1 MYILS
6 FAIDFVVYQDIP
18 GRCDGKLSSSA
29 FQAVREHCVI
39 SLIWIKWWNQK
50 AKSFKSQGAH
60 TGWEHI
66 MVYSAQGDQEYCYFY
81 LLGGETTAKS
91 SKASF
96 QSKFFWYSSKLPSG
110 LLVTSHRKQS
120 SSRGNH
126 LSARRARAFISLA
139 SIPLAFTY
147 FFFPFFLVLSIPYE
161 NKANVSDQDNSS
173 LTSI

>member
-1 MYILS
+1 
-6 FAIDFVVYQDIP
+6 
-18 GRCDGKLSSSA
+18 
-29 FQAVREHCVI
+29 
-39 SLIWIKWWNQK
+39 
-50 AKSFKSQGAH
+50 
-60 TGWEHI
+60 
-66 MVYSAQGDQEYCYFY
+66 MVYSARGDQEYCYFY

-110 LLVTSHRKQS
+110 LLATSHRKQS

-147 FFFPFFLVLSIPYE
+147 FSFRFFLFYPFYTKIKQTFQIKIGLHKKVSSE
-161 NKANVSDQDNSS
+161 NAGCWCFWRTMTHSKFAFKTIITVECFAR
-173 LTSI
+173 